1 MDRPMVKD
9 FDARWQEALRA
20 QSEMFRA
27 ALLFCF
33 ALFFLAAMA
42 VPAFF
47 FDTQWP
53 FYGAAAL
60 FILSG
65 WRLYESVSVF
75 QTAKSRV
82 DNRRLELAL

>member
-9 FDARWQEALRA
+9 FDAHWQEALRA

-33 ALFFLAAMA
+33 ALFFLATMS
-42 VPAFF
+42 VPAFL

-60 FILSG
+60 LFLLG
-65 WRLYESVSVF
+65 WRLYESVRAF

-82 DNRRLELAL
+82 NNRRLDLSL

>member
-27 ALLFCF
+27 AVLLCF
-33 ALFFLAAMA
+33 ALFFLATMSI
-42 VPAFF
+42 PAFL

-53 FYGAAAL
+53 FYVAAAL
-60 FILSG
+60 FFLCG

-75 QTAKSRV
+75 QAAKSRV